1 MKKLGLIFLSTVLLL
16 SFCALP
22 FGANAQVAMSNEQII
37 SETVEMLEDGYYVK
51 TIVAE
56 GNPTKA
62 TRATTTKSGS
72 KAFVLY
78 NNSDVE
84 LARFTVKGT
93 FSVNNGVSATCTA
106 SSYTTSISNNAWSV
120 KSASATK
127 SGNQAIGDVVFIK
140 KVLFITTNTREAH
153 VVLTCDKN
161 GNLS

>member
-1 MKKLGLIFLSTVLLL
+1 MKKLGLMFLSITLLL

-22 FGANAQVAMSNEQII
+22 FGANAQVAKSEERII

-56 GNPTKA
+56 ELPA
-62 TRATTTKSGS
+62 MAPRATTTKSGS
-72 KAFVLY
+72 KSYVLA
-78 NNSDVE
+78 NNNGEE
-84 LARFTVKGT
+84 LARFTLKGT
-93 FSVNNGVSATCTA
+93 FSVNTGVSATCTA
-106 SSYTTSISNNAWSV
+106 SSYTTSISNNSWSV

-127 SGNQAIGDVVFIK
+127 SGNQAIGDVTFVK
-140 KVLFITTNTREAH
+140 KVLFITTSTKEAR

>member
-37 SETVEMLEDGYYVK
+37 SETVEMLEDGYYIK

-56 GNPTKA
+56 EIMTMAP
-62 TRATTTKSGS
+62 RATTTKSGS
-72 KAFVLY
+72 KARVFY
-78 NNSDVE
+78 NSNDEEV
-84 LARFTVKGT
+84 ARFTLKGT
-93 FSVNNGVSATCTA
+93 FSVNTGVSATCTA
-106 SSYTTSISNNAWSV
+106 SSYSTSISNNSWSV

-127 SGNQAIGDVVFIK
+127 SGNHAIGDVTFVK
-140 KVLFITTNTREAH
+140 KVLFITTDTQEAH

>member
-1 MKKLGLIFLSTVLLL
+1 MKKLGLIFLSIVLLL
-16 SFCALP
+16 SFCTFP
-22 FGANAQVAMSNEQII
+22 YGVNAQVAENAEQII

-56 GNPTKA
+56 EISTMT

-78 NNSDVE
+78 NNSDEE

-93 FSVNNGVSATCTA
+93 FSVNSGVSATCTA

-140 KVLFITTNTREAH
+140 KVLFVTTNTREAH

>member
-1 MKKLGLIFLSTVLLL
+1 MKKLGLMFLSIALLL

-22 FGANAQVAMSNEQII
+22 FGANAQVAKSEERII
-37 SETVEMLEDGYYVK
+37 SETIEMLEEEYYVK
-51 TIVAE
+51 TIITEEIPSMA
-56 GNPTKA
+56 P
-62 TRATTTKSGS
+62 RATTTKSGS

-84 LARFTVKGT
+84 LARFTVRGT
-93 FSVNNGVSATCTA
+93 FSVNSGVSATCTA

-120 KSASATK
+120 ESASATK

>member
-1 MKKLGLIFLSTVLLL
+1 MKKLGLMFFSIALLL

-22 FGANAQVAMSNEQII
+22 FGANAQVAKSEERII
-37 SETVEMLEDGYYVK
+37 SETVEMLEEGYYVK

-56 GNPTKA
+56 EIPA
-62 TRATTTKSGS
+62 MALRATTTKSGS

-78 NNSDVE
+78 NNSDEE
-84 LARFTVKGT
+84 LARFTLKGT
-93 FSVNNGVSATCTA
+93 FSVNSGVSATCTS
-106 SSYTTSISNNAWSV
+106 SSYTTSISNNSWSV

-127 SGNQAIGDVVFIK
+127 SGNQAIGDATFIR
-140 KVLFITTNTREAH
+140 KVLFITVETREAH

>member
-1 MKKLGLIFLSTVLLL
+1 MKKLGLMFLSIALLL

-22 FGANAQVAMSNEQII
+22 FGVNAQTAENTERII

-56 GNPTKA
+56 EIPA
-62 TRATTTKSGS
+62 MAPRATTTKSGS

-78 NNSDVE
+78 SNSDEE
-84 LARFTVKGT
+84 LARFTLKGT
-93 FSVNNGVSATCTA
+93 FSVNSGVSATCTA
-106 SSYTTSISNNAWSV
+106 SSYTTSISNNSWSV

-127 SGNQAIGDVVFIK
+127 SGNQAIGDVTFVK
-140 KVLFITTNTREAH
+140 KVLFITTSTKEAH